1 MNSMKQFKE
10 YLEQQLNDI
19 KEFIIERAKMYLT
32 DCNNCEYK
40 DIEDKYDIY
49 DLDCDKYPIN
59 LYDSDDMAN
68 HNFDLGQY
76 FAIKN
81 TIKELEEYE
90 KED

>member
-1 MNSMKQFKE
+1 MKQFKE
-10 YLEQQLNDI
+10 YLEQQLDDI
-19 KEFIIERAKMYLT
+19 KGFIIERAKMYLI
-32 DCNNCEYK
+32 DCNNWKDE
-40 DIEDKYDIY
+40 DIEAKYDLY
-49 DLDCDKYPIN
+49 DLDFDKYPIN
-59 LYDSDDMAN
+59 RYDIDDMSN